1 MVELLS
7 YYFKRL
13 DNAGHVDSVHK
24 VLTLSLNAAEDI
36 EGEMFKNALAILKD
50 KFMKEQEVYKTMTKD
65 WNVEDLVAA
74 DRKQDQLL
82 STIRAMLRAQTYL
95 PKDHPNQEKATQLLK
110 WFEIFD
116 LNVKEAYGKETAK
129 ARNIYEELVKDL
141 DALKALGVKDYV
153 DAALLQTSEV
163 DRLLV
168 GRLETKG
175 VKVTGEMKAAREEVD
190 EAVKNYYLVLNSMQ
204 AFMPS
209 EALTTLALK
218 CKEVETHAKLHYLN
232 SGSKEEEEP
241 TEPETPTPDDTPA
254 EPETPA
260 E

>member
-65 WNVEDLVAA
+65 WNVEALAEA
-74 DRKQDQLL
+74 DHRQDQLL
-82 STIRAMLRAQTYL
+82 ITIRAMLKAQTSL
-95 PKDHPNQEKATQLLK
+95 PKDHPNQAKATQLLK

-141 DALKALGVKDYV
+141 DALKALGIKDYV

-175 VKVTGEMKAAREEVD
+175 VKVTGEMKAIREEVD

-218 CKEVETHAKLHYLN
+218 CKEVETHAKLYYLN

-241 TEPETPTPDDTPA
+241 TEPETPTPDNTPA